1 MTSIADGV
9 SEIGASER
17 RRVTQLRRRLLRL
30 LLMIVL
36 PVVIVIAGGW
46 WYLTS
51 GRYASTDDAYVQSD
65 VVMVSADVA
74 GRVTEVAVHDNQR
87 VKKGDL
93 LFKLDQRPFNI
104 AVERAKAQ
112 LASARLQVEGLR
124 ATYRQKLSDLKATQ
138 DTLAY
143 QQREFDR
150 QQQLAASHVVSQAA
164 LDQTRNALD
173 SARQQVSSTQQQIA
187 NVLASLGGN
196 PDIATDQH
204 PLVQQMQAQLDQAL
218 LDLSHTTITA
228 PLNGMVTKVD
238 KLPVGN
244 YLNAAVPAFSLIA
257 TDHVWIEANFKETDL
272 THMHDGQPATVSVD
286 AYPGDDFRA
295 HVTSISPGTGSE
307 FSVLPPQNATG
318 NWVKVVQRLPVRI
331 TIENPDPERPLR
343 AGMSVTAEVDT
354 GYVNPLVA
362 WVKHFFGRGPAAR

>member
-9 SEIGASER
+9 SERGASER
-17 RRVTQLRRRLLRL
+17 RRATQSRRRLLRL

-36 PVVIVIAGGW
+36 PLVVVLAGGW

-51 GRYASTDDAYVQSD
+51 GRYVSTDDAYVQSD

-74 GRVTEVAVHDNQR
+74 GRVTEVEVHDNQLVTR
-87 VKKGDL
+87 GQL
-93 LFKLDQRPFNI
+93 LFKLDDRPYRI

-124 ATYRQKLSDLKATQ
+124 ATYRQKLSDLKAAQ

-196 PDIATDQH
+196 PNIETDEH
-204 PLVQQMQAQLDQAL
+204 PLVQQMQAQLDQAQ
-218 LDLSHTTITA
+218 LDLSHTVILA
-228 PLNGMVTKVD
+228 PLDGMVTKVD

-244 YLNAAVPAFSLIA
+244 YLNAATPAFSLIA
-257 TDHVWIEANFKETDL
+257 TNRVWVEANYKETDL
-272 THMHDGQPATVSVD
+272 THMRAGQAATVSVD
-286 AYPGDDFRA
+286 AYPGDDFRG
-295 HVTSISPGTGSE
+295 HVGSISPGTGSE

-331 TIENPDPERPLR
+331 AIENPDPEKPLR
-343 AGMSVTAEVDT
+343 SGMSVTVDVDT
-354 GYVNPLVA
+354 GYVHPFVA
-362 WVKHFFGRGPAAR
+362 RVERFFGMSTPSR

>member
-9 SEIGASER
+9 SERGASER
-17 RRVTQLRRRLLRL
+17 RRASQLRRRLLRL

-36 PVVIVIAGGW
+36 PVVVVIAGGW

-65 VVMVSADVA
+65 MVMVSADVA
-74 GRVTEVAVHDNQR
+74 GRVTEVAVHDNQQ

-150 QQQLAASHVVSQAA
+150 QQQLAASHVVSQAG

-187 NVLASLGGN
+187 NVLASLGGD

-204 PLVQQMQAQLDQAL
+204 PLVQQTQAQLDQAL

-228 PLNGMVTKVD
+228 PLDGMVTKVD

-272 THMHDGQPATVSVD
+272 THMRDGQPATVSVD
-286 AYPGDDFRA
+286 AYPGGDFRA
-295 HVTSISPGTGSE
+295 RVTSIAPGTGSE

-331 TIENPDPERPLR
+331 TIENPDPEKPLR

-362 WVKHFFGRGPAAR
+362 RIERFFGRGPAAR

>member
-9 SEIGASER
+9 SERGASER
-17 RRVTQLRRRLLRL
+17 RRASQMRRRVLRL

-36 PVVIVIAGGW
+36 PAVVVIAGGW

-74 GRVTEVAVHDNQR
+74 GRVTEVAVHDNQL

-93 LFKLDQRPFNI
+93 LFILDQRPFNI

-112 LASARLQVEGLR
+112 LAGTRLQIEGMR

-150 QQQLAASHVVSQAA
+150 QQQLAASHVVSTAA

-204 PLVQQMQAQLDQAL
+204 PLVQQMQAQLDQTL

-228 PLNGMVTKVD
+228 PLDGMVTKVD

-272 THMHDGQPATVSVD
+272 THMRDGQPATVSVD
-286 AYPGDDFRA
+286 AYPSDDFRA
-295 HVTSISPGTGSE
+295 RVSSISPGTGSE

-331 TIENPDPERPLR
+331 TIENPDPEKPLR

-362 WVKHFFGRGPAAR
+362 RIERFFGRGPAAR